1 MQSSKHKT
9 YVELQVTPKSEVD
22 MSTSAL
28 RVVSSVR
35 SFIER
40 LQAYLVSDFLVAM
53 CVVQPY
59 PWYDGLYHIAVM

>member
-1 MQSSKHKT
+1 
-9 YVELQVTPKSEVD
+9 
-22 MSTSAL
+22 
-28 RVVSSVR
+28 VR